1 MTDPSISGY
10 SILEKIGEGGFGLVY
25 KAKQTNTGQL
35 VAIKVLKNTQTVDEQ
50 KIVHQKA
57 RFERE
62 TQLSA
67 QLSHPHIVKL
77 LDKGYTETGEPFAV
91 FEYIAGQTLKD
102 YVIREGGLSATET
115 GELMGQV
122 LDALASAHEQGIVH
136 RDLKPQN
143 LMVTKTG
150 TRNHIKI
157 LDFGIGAFTQEYRTK
172 DYKSLTLTKEMVG
185 TPSYSAPEQL
195 RGEPPTVKSDIY
207 AWGLILIECLTG
219 RTVMEGDSIA
229 EIFQQQLQAA
239 NVPIPS
245 AIVGHPLANL
255 LRRVLEKNP
264 LQRSG
269 DAPNLYEEYKTIN
282 FNTIVGKIAQ
292 APTEQII
299 DDDATVD
306 SDMDVVVGRSAKRQ
320 ITILAVKLSLVL
332 PDDYQAS
339 NELLDTIQKDQLN
352 TCTDIAVRFGGHIA
366 GNLADNLMFYF
377 GYPTV
382 SDNDARR
389 AGRTALELVSQTQK
403 RSSLL
408 EALHGIGLDI
418 RVSLHSGSVLVKQG
432 ITPEGIT
439 PNIAFNLL
447 YQSSPNAVLVSE
459 TAKQLL
465 DPFLEFEVAK
475 SQRFP
480 NATKEMKLFSLVGE
494 RQTEALSFLRP
505 WSANRQMIGRDTE
518 HQQFVDLWNGVSS
531 ANGKAML
538 LNGQAGIGKSKL
550 TYECKKQVRD
560 RDEGVEVV
568 ECRCLPEYENNA
580 LYPFFEMLRKHWGLQ
595 EGEKQEFNIK
605 RLEEVLKEAA
615 CEVEMA
621 LPILCSWLSIPLS
634 DTYEAVALPAPEQQ
648 KRILLDTLE
657 KLILNIDASN
667 KFLLIIEDLH
677 WLDPTSKEFLE
688 QLLNNLSQQNYMI
701 LMTTRPQFKPDWT
714 YNNLTTLD
722 LKPLTNQAI
731 KAMIEG
737 VLENKQVDDSIV
749 SYIAQRAD
757 GVPLFIEELTHMLLE
772 QNYLIADNDTYKLSD
787 KINQDTVPV
796 TLQDL
801 LNARLDKLGLAKET
815 AQLAAAIGRN
825 FDYNL
830 LVRSSLRDEASI
842 QADLDKLMNA
852 DLVYRQRKVQGESY
866 IFRHALIRDAAY
878 DGMPTALQKDTHG
891 RIATTLENEF
901 PQIKEDN
908 PFEVA
913 RHYAGGEN
921 FEKATGYGL
930 SAMQKQIAS
939 SANLEALSL
948 SKEVEKWTDTIV
960 VNSVK
965 TKKKL
970 ELNNY
975 LLSALMALDGF
986 GAKSVAKVKDEIDK
1000 IIKESEEYQ
1009 TELMTSENTAQV
1021 NDNKLLINVI
1031 KEKIAFFENS
1041 FEDFELS
1048 KLESTLTDPKFKN
1061 DWVELLGFHLTAKR
1075 KQANEAS
1082 IKVLEQANELQLVA
1096 ILPMISQVL
1105 FIEGYLEDS
1114 AITGRSELELLES
1127 LEAKIGGDVFRN
1139 LMAKIAA
1146 EYGMEPRSAT
1156 NFLLS
1161 QTVCYQGFPDDAF
1174 DYIDKALKW
1183 AESIEHTLSVTLTY
1197 IFKVFLFYILQNRE
1211 EAKNTV
1217 EIHDEKYGHITENNW
1232 VTTHLKCHYDWS
1244 INSVEYA
1251 TQYVKDTLASEQ
1263 HYALS
1268 PYEASLADTYLFLNQ
1283 HDEAVQLLEDSLK
1296 RGSKHQEL
1304 GNLPLVERRLALS
1317 YYKKDQSL
1325 TNRVTKHL
1333 KNAIQIAKGTGAKW
1347 LEFEGLVDYVEL
1359 LQQHNTNGEELVI
1372 NIGKLKEKFEFFQDS
1387 GQGINTQIMQKAKN
1401 ILDVVNI

>member
-1 MTDPSISGY
+1 MIDPSIPGY
-10 SILEKIGEGGFGLVY
+10 TIVEKIGEGGFGLVY
-25 KAKQTNTGQL
+25 KAEQTNTGQL
-35 VAIKVLKNTQTVDEQ
+35 VAIKVLKNTQAVDEQ
-50 KIVHQKA
+50 KIAHQKA

-229 EIFQQQLQAA
+229 EIFQQQLQTA

-292 APTEQII
+292 VPTEQVI

-320 ITILAVKLSLVL
+320 ITILAVKLSLLL

-447 YQSSPNAVLVSE
+447 YQAAPNAVLVSE

-465 DPFLEFEVAK
+465 DPFLEFEVAEAK
-475 SQRFP
+475 RFP
-480 NATKEMKLFSLVGE
+480 NTTEEVKLYSLVGE
-494 RQTEALSFLRP
+494 RQTEAMSFLRP
-505 WSANRQMIGRDTE
+505 WSANRQMIGRDAE
-518 HQQFVDLWNGVSS
+518 KQQFLDLWTASKNEG
-531 ANGKAML
+531 GKSLL

-550 TYECKKQVRD
+550 TFECKKQLRN
-560 RDEGVEVV
+560 EGVAVG
-568 ECRCLPEYENNA
+568 ECRCLPEHENNA

-595 EGEKQEFNIK
+595 EVENQGFNVR
-605 RLEEVLKEAA
+605 RLEEVLTEAQ
-615 CEVEMA
+615 CDVKTI
-621 LPILCSWLSIPLS
+621 LPILCSWLSIPLTE
-634 DTYEAVALPAPEQQ
+634 DYKDVEMPAPEQQ
-648 KRILLDTLE
+648 KELLMVALE
-657 KLILNIDASN
+657 KLILNLGQS
-667 KFLLIIEDLH
+667 KSFLLIVEDVH
-677 WLDPTSKEFLE
+677 WIDPTSQEFLE
-688 QLLNNLSQQNYMI
+688 RLLQKLDQQKYMV
-701 LMTTRPQFKPDWT
+701 LMTTRPHFTPVWT
-714 YNNLTTLD
+714 YKHLTVLE
-722 LKPLTNQAI
+722 LKPLSEQAI
-731 KAMIEG
+731 KDMIEG
-737 VLENKQVDDSIV
+737 VLEGKSIGDNTV
-749 SYIAQRAD
+749 EYIAQRAD

-772 QNYLIADNDTYKLSD
+772 QNYLVLSD
-787 KINQDTVPV
+787 EVYHLSENINQDTIPV

-825 FDYNL
+825 FDYDL
-830 LVRSSLRDEASI
+830 LVKSSLRDEASV

-852 DLVYRQRKVQGESY
+852 DLVYRQRKVHGESY

-878 DGMPTALQKDTHG
+878 DGMPNALQKDTHG
-891 RIATTLENEF
+891 RIATTLESEF
-901 PQIKEDN
+901 PQLKEEN
-908 PFEVA
+908 PYEVA
-913 RHYAGGEN
+913 RHFAGADN
-921 FEKATGYGL
+921 FEQATTYGMN
-930 SAMQKQIAS
+930 AVQKQVNNS
-939 SANLEALSL
+939 SNQEALL
-948 SKEVEKWTDTIV
+948 
-960 VNSVK
+960 
-965 TKKKL
+965 
-970 ELNNY
+970 LN
-975 LLSALMALDGF
+975 G
-986 GAKSVAKVKDEIDK
+986 KVKDWTSKVTSPTAKIETELKLNNMILPAFMAIEGFGGESVLKTSQRNEELIDK
-1000 IIKESEEYQ
+1000 VK
-1009 TELMTSENTAQV
+1009 TL
-1021 NDNKLLINVI
+1021 D
-1031 KEKIAFFENS
+1031 
-1041 FEDFELS
+1041 
-1048 KLESTLTDPKFKN
+1048 STLSN
-1061 DWVELLGFHLTAKR
+1061 QNLEELANNTEWALFLNYHFHAKR
-1075 KQANEAS
+1075 KEAR
-1082 IKVLEQANELQLVA
+1082 KVAEKMLESARKSGNREREVG
-1096 ILPMISQVL
+1096 ISPMIAQGFL
-1105 FIEGYLEDS
+1105 IDGDWQLAKETCLRALEIYNEETDV
-1114 AITGRSELELLES
+1114 E
-1127 LEAKIGGDVFRN
+1127 IG
-1139 LMAKIAA
+1139 IA
-1146 EYGMEPRSAT
+1146 YGMESKSAA
-1156 NFLLS
+1156 NFILARIYCGLG
-1161 QTVCYQGFPDDAF
+1161 YP
-1174 DYIDKALKW
+1174 DKAIHHIETAITW
-1183 AESIEHTLSVTLTY
+1183 AEKTKHLVTTTLSYNYKGIVGSMRQDKDMVKQAVTDH
-1197 IFKVFLFYILQNRE
+1197 N
-1211 EAKNTV
+1211 AKHAGLS
-1217 EIHDEKYGHITENNW
+1217 EGNW
-1232 VTTHLKCHYDWS
+1232 VTIHLLMLSDWS
-1244 INSVEYA
+1244 NNVYDYA
-1251 TQYVKDTLASEQ
+1251 AQYVKDSLTSGQ
-1263 HYALS
+1263 HYALGYFE
-1268 PYEASLADTYLFLNQ
+1268 PYLAETYINHGMASEAIELMEASVQRCYK
-1283 HDEAVQLLEDSLK
+1283 HDEWGTLPTVLLRLAMSYHAEDQNLTERVEEQLLKSLEIAQKTKVVWFEFETVIEYASLLWKHKQQEHYSKKEDIYK
-1296 RGSKHQEL
+1296 RLEEFV
-1304 GNLPLVERRLALS
+1304 NFFVEEGEAKTTRQLERA
-1317 YYKKDQSL
+1317 
-1325 TNRVTKHL
+1325 TEIL
-1333 KNAIQIAKGTGAKW
+1333 KN
-1347 LEFEGLVDYVEL
+1347 
-1359 LQQHNTNGEELVI
+1359 I
-1372 NIGKLKEKFEFFQDS
+1372 NS
-1387 GQGINTQIMQKAKN
+1387 
-1401 ILDVVNI
+1401 VNI